1 MQLVFFKKISSIILG
16 ASLLIFASCKD
27 TSNTTQETTTSDS
40 ATGTDVASM
49 NGDTSMHADN
59 LMPKGPKPDWGMNI
73 APEMQ
78 VVMEKLMSY
87 NSPPLITLSAAEA
100 RKQPSPATAV
110 MDVMK
115 DNNIP
120 MPPST
125 LDTMGKTI
133 PVSGGKI
140 HLRIYSPKGEG
151 PFPIIV
157 YYHGGGWVIAD
168 LDTYDASAR
177 GLAEQ
182 TGAVL
187 VSVAYR
193 QAPEFK
199 FPTAHN
205 DSYAAYEWVL
215 NNSVS
220 IKGDVKHI
228 AVVGESAGGNLAAAV
243 SMMARNKG
251 IAIPGY
257 QLLVYPIAG
266 YDTTTASY
274 QKNANAKPLDRPLM
288 GWFFSKYL
296 KSPADGK
303 NPLISL
309 VSADLKGLPPTTII
323 TAEYDP
329 LLSDGE
335 LLAQKLKEAG
345 VTVNLKNY
353 NGVTHEFFGMAT
365 VVPAAKDAQAF
376 AASELKNFFNK

>member
-1 MQLVFFKKISSIILG
+1 MLGVSIIL
-16 ASLLIFASCKD
+16 ASCKD
-27 TSNTTQETTTSDS
+27 NSSSSTTKTANSDS
-40 ATGTDVASM
+40 STGTNVGSI
-49 NGDTSMHADN
+49 NPDTSMQAAI
-59 LMPKGPKPDWGMNI
+59 LTPKGSKPEWGMNI

-78 VVMEKLMSY
+78 VVIEKLMSY
-87 NSPPLITLSAAEA
+87 NSPPLITLSATDA
-100 RKQPSPATAV
+100 RKQPSPADAV
-110 MDVMK
+110 KDVMK
-115 DNNIP
+115 ENNIP
-120 MPPST
+120 VPPSMV
-125 LDTMGKTI
+125 DTMGKNI
-133 PVSGGKI
+133 PVSGGNI
-140 HLRIYSPKGEG
+140 HLRIYTPKGEG
-151 PFPIIV
+151 PFPVIL

-193 QAPEFK
+193 QAPEYK

-215 NNSVS
+215 KNAAS
-220 IKGDVKHI
+220 IKGDVKHV
-228 AVVGESAGGNLAAAV
+228 AVVGESAGGNLATAV
-243 SMMARNKG
+243 SMMARDKG
-251 IAIPGY
+251 IAIPVY

-266 YDTTTASY
+266 YDTITASY
-274 QKNANAKPLDRPLM
+274 QRNANAKPLDRPLM

-303 NPLISL
+303 NPMISL
-309 VSADLKGLPPTTII
+309 VSANLKGMPPTTII

-329 LLSDGE
+329 LQSDGE
-335 LLAQKLKEAG
+335 MLSEKLKAAG

-353 NGVTHEFFGMAT
+353 NGVTHEFFGMAA

-376 AASELKNFFNK
+376 AASELKNAFNK